1 MESCKNSMGRSLYL
15 YAVSPKGYML
25 HNLWFNM
32 ETRKL
37 TLMCVVLCHFVIC
50 VEMYI
55 YKTTTAVKVQSCSIT
70 VKVCLKL
77 PPDSHPHPA
86 HLKPWEP

>member
-15 YAVSPKGYML
+15 YTVFPKGYML
-25 HNLWFNM
+25 HNLRFNM

-50 VEMYI
+50 VEIYI
-55 YKTTTAVKVQSCSIT
+55 
-70 VKVCLKL
+70 
-77 PPDSHPHPA
+77 
-86 HLKPWEP
+86 